1 MQLSKH
7 LAQGKLL
14 YLSQG
19 DEAISVSENEH
30 FRWLAFTNED
40 SEQVIQSVMHKRK
53 PWQLT
58 LPHQTALLLPLLFF
72 RPHHVTE
79 LGLGG
84 GNLDR
89 FLTHLSPDIAMNSIE
104 NNKTVITCFERYFN
118 PNNADIKVENLN
130 SKQWLE
136 QPNKTKPDWLIC
148 DIYQTQHQSAADTNQ
163 QLTALIDSIDSHSCL
178 SINLPDASDEEVNL
192 CLTVLQQIQN
202 NHHIHYFHIPNYLNI
217 IIQLIPKHWQTTRLL
232 RRNKNSYLPKHLFLH
247 WRKFWR
253 YGNEVS
259 ANTHFK

>member
-19 DEAISVSENEH
+19 NEAISVNENEH
-30 FRWLAFTNED
+30 YRWLAFANENG
-40 SEQVIQSVMHKRK
+40 EAIIQSVMHKRK

-72 RPHHVTE
+72 RPRTIVE

-89 FLTHLSPDIAMNSIE
+89 FLTHLSPDIAMQSIE
-104 NNKTVITCFERYFN
+104 YSKTVISCFKRYFN
-118 PNNADIKVENLN
+118 PDNAEVKVQNND
-130 SKQWLE
+130 SKQWLA
-136 QPNKTKPDWLIC
+136 QQNKVKPDWLIC
-148 DIYQTQHQSAADTNQ
+148 DIYQTQNQNIADTNK
-163 QLTALIDSIDSHSCL
+163 QLASLLANVDSNSCL
-178 SINLPDASDEEVNL
+178 SINLPDASDDEVNL
-192 CLTVLQQIQN
+192 CLTVLQQLQSD
-202 NHHIHYFHIPNYLNI
+202 HHIYYFHVPNYLNI
-217 IIQLIPKHWQTTRLL
+217 VIQLIPKHWQTTRVLK
-232 RRNKNSYLPKHLFLH
+232 RNKNSYLSKRLFLQ

-253 YGNEVS
+253 YGNEVT
-259 ANTHFK
+259 ANARFK

>member
-7 LAQGKLL
+7 IAQGKLL

-30 FRWLAFTNED
+30 FRWLAFTNGN
-40 SEQVIQSVMHKRK
+40 SEQIIQSVMHKRK

-72 RPHHVTE
+72 RPQAIVE

-89 FLTHLSPDIAMNSIE
+89 FLSHLTPEITMKSIE
-104 NNKTVITCFERYFN
+104 NNKNVITCFERYFN
-118 PNNADIKVENLN
+118 PNNAVIKIQN
-130 SKQWLE
+130 SDSKLWLTLE
-136 QPNKTKPDWLIC
+136 DKIKPDWLIC
-148 DIYQTQHQSAADTNQ
+148 DIYQTQHQSVAETNN
-163 QLTALIDSIDSHSCL
+163 QLSALIDSIDNHSCL

-192 CLTVLQQIQN
+192 CLTVLQQIQSS
-202 NHHIHYFHIPNYLNI
+202 HHIYYFHIPNYLNI
-217 IIQLIPKHWQTTRLL
+217 IIQLIPKHWQTTKLL
-232 RRNKNSYLPKHLFLH
+232 KRNNNSYLPKRLFLQ

-253 YGNEVS
+253 HGNEVTVN
-259 ANTHFK
+259 AGFK